1 MEKRILLAIV
11 LCIIVLVLWEKF
23 FVPKR
28 VTAPPT
34 TSPEIEKTTPAPAKP
49 EAAKQPSQ
57 PVSQTPPVL
66 PPPLPPQAAHAG
78 KDVVVE
84 TPLYRAVFTETGARL
99 KSFVLKKFRETIA
112 KDSPGVELVK
122 TSNVEE
128 LPLAFNFLNNPVAAL
143 NLAPYVADQSSLQI
157 ASNETKSLSFR
168 YEAPGWL
175 KITRQCVFYGDKYL
189 IDLRIKVKDL
199 SSQTW
204 ANSPTLSLINLP
216 ISASGSSRYTFQ
228 GPALFANNKLEQV
241 RFKKIKGEKEFPGPV
256 DWIAY
261 TSQYFAMAVAPIDL
275 APNHAQLKALDAARQ
290 MVETTFIGPKI
301 TLQPGAEQEFHYK
314 LFLGPKEE
322 SYLKAADPKLTHI
335 INYGW
340 FDIIAQPLLKCLKFS
355 HRFTHNYG
363 VDIIILTIL
372 IKLLFWPLTH
382 KSYVSMQQMKKLQP
396 KMQKIREKYKDD
408 KEKMN
413 QEIMQMYRTHK
424 VNPVGGCLP
433 MLLQIP
439 VFFALYRVLYS
450 ALAIRHAPF
459 MLWINDLSAPDRL
472 PIGFKIPIHYWNLDQ
487 GLPVLTI
494 LMGISMFAQQ
504 KMSPTTGDPRQ
515 EKMMMM
521 MPVIFTVFFV
531 NFPSGL
537 VLYWLVNNILSIGQ
551 QYYINKKAA

>member
-1 MEKRILLAIV
+1 MEKRVLLAIV

-28 VTAPPT
+28 IPTPPT
-34 TSPEIEKTTPAPAKP
+34 TSPEIEKTTPPPLKP
-49 EAAKQPSQ
+49 DTVSPQQPQ
-57 PVSQTPPVL
+57 LPVSQTPPAS
-66 PPPLPPQAAHAG
+66 PPSFPPQVAYTG

-99 KSFVLKKFRETIA
+99 KSFVLKKFRETID
-112 KDSPGVELVK
+112 KNSPGKELVK
-122 TSNVEE
+122 TSKIEE
-128 LPLAFNFLNNPVAAL
+128 LPLPFNFFNNPVAAL
-143 NLAPYVADQSSLQI
+143 NLAPYVADQTSLKA
-157 ASNETKSLSFR
+157 ASGETKSLTFR

-175 KITRQCVFYGDKYL
+175 RITRQCVFYADKYL
-189 IDLRIKVKDL
+189 IDLSIRVENQ
-199 SSQTW
+199 STQAW
-204 ANSPTLSLINLP
+204 ENSPTLSLINLP
-216 ISASGSSRYTFQ
+216 ISSSGGSRYSFQ
-228 GPALFANNKLEQV
+228 GPALFANDKLQEV
-241 RFKKIKGEKEFPGPV
+241 KIKKIEGETQFPGPI

-261 TSQYFAMAVAPIDL
+261 TSQYFSMAVVPIDL
-275 APNHAQLKALDAARQ
+275 APNHAQLEALDIARQ

-301 TLQPGAEQEFHYK
+301 TLQPGAQQEFRYK
-314 LFLGPKEE
+314 LYLGPKEE
-322 SYLKAADPKLTHI
+322 AYLKAADPKLKNM

-340 FDIIAQPLLKCLKFS
+340 FDVIAQPLLKCLKFF

-382 KSYVSMQQMKKLQP
+382 KSYVSMRQMKKLQP

-433 MLLQIP
+433 MILQIP

-459 MLWINDLSAPDRL
+459 MLWINDLAAPDRL
-472 PIGFKIPIHYWNLDQ
+472 YVGINIPYLG
-487 GLPVLTI
+487 GLPVLTL
-494 LMGISMFAQQ
+494 LMGVSMFVQQ

-515 EKMMMM
+515 EKMMLM
-521 MPVIFTVFFV
+521 MPVVFTVFFI

-537 VLYWLVNNILSIGQ
+537 VLYWLVNNVLSIGQ